1 MANPTNTS
9 LPSRESTVSETRPP
23 SNIQHPDQD
32 NAIHQSSAEA
42 PSILRTSG
50 SDEPPPPAKPPRPL
64 SPREQAEK
72 TLIEAFPSIDVA
84 VVKAVLTAS
93 GGNVEPA
100 FDALLGMTD
109 PDSQKDVP
117 PPAKPPRPAQQS
129 GLPTSTAQ
137 SQLEA
142 DEMYAR
148 QLHEH
153 YSSTGR
159 QQRQNV
165 VPNQQPTRPHTQAQE
180 EREYSFLDDDL
191 PMIRENIRKGFL
203 ETQSTVNKW
212 VTNFKKKLD
221 GEDDEGFSNQPAKPA
236 QRLQGSNQ
244 GFPNY
249 GRRSSE
255 MARRS
260 ADRERYDAD
269 PQVLGDDFSTLEL
282 RDGDRPPPKKPQRPL
297 ANPDLF
303 KPNSPAGSDRKVSFQ
318 NGPPEEMDDLYSGS
332 SKPSRQQVPSGKSS
346 KWQPLSAVEPSP
358 VAEND
363 PFSLGDSDDDKD
375 SRVKENRSDEAER
388 LQLSTAESMAGSI
401 GDNPKNA
408 SGTEMSQ
415 GTKT

>member
-1 MANPTNTS
+1 M
-9 LPSRESTVSETRPP
+9 
-23 SNIQHPDQD
+23 
-32 NAIHQSSAEA
+32 
-42 PSILRTSG
+42 
-50 SDEPPPPAKPPRPL
+50 
-64 SPREQAEK
+64 
-72 TLIEAFPSIDVA
+72 
-84 VVKAVLTAS
+84 VKAVLTAS

-109 PDSQKDVP
+109 PDSQKDAP

-129 GLPTSTAQ
+129 GIPTSTAQ

-165 VPNQQPTRPHTQAQE
+165 VPNQQPPRPHTQTQE

-221 GEDDEGFSNQPAKPA
+221 GEDDEGFNSQPAKPA

-255 MARRS
+255 LARRS

-269 PQVLGDDFSTLEL
+269 PQVLSDDFSTLEL
-282 RDGDRPPPKKPQRPL
+282 RDGEGKDVYWSLHHITDIDRATTEETSTTTCKP
-297 ANPDLF
+297 
-303 KPNSPAGSDRKVSFQ
+303 
-318 NGPPEEMDDLYSGS
+318 
-332 SKPSRQQVPSGKSS
+332 
-346 KWQPLSAVEPSP
+346 
-358 VAEND
+358 
-363 PFSLGDSDDDKD
+363 
-375 SRVKENRSDEAER
+375 R
-388 LQLSTAESMAGSI
+388 LVQARFTCW
-401 GDNPKNA
+401 
-408 SGTEMSQ
+408 
-415 GTKT
+415 

>member
-1 MANPTNTS
+1 
-9 LPSRESTVSETRPP
+9 
-23 SNIQHPDQD
+23 
-32 NAIHQSSAEA
+32 
-42 PSILRTSG
+42 
-50 SDEPPPPAKPPRPL
+50 
-64 SPREQAEK
+64 
-72 TLIEAFPSIDVA
+72 
-84 VVKAVLTAS
+84 VVKAVLSAS
-93 GGNVEPA
+93 GGKVEPA

-109 PDSQKDVP
+109 PDSQKNAP
-117 PPAKPPRPAQQS
+117 PPVKPPRPAQPT
-129 GLPTSTAQ
+129 GVPTSTAQ

-159 QQRQNV
+159 QQRPPQNKG
-165 VPNQQPTRPHTQAQE
+165 PNQQPARQRTQAEE

-221 GEDDEGFSNQPAKPA
+221 GEDEGGFTNQPARPA
-236 QRLQGSNQ
+236 QGFQTGSQGYSN
-244 GFPNY
+244 Y
-249 GRRSSE
+249 SRRSSE

-269 PQVLGDDFSTLEL
+269 PQVLGDDFSTLAL
-282 RDGDRPPPKKPQRPL
+282 RDAEGKGSLWDVKATRLTLVGAPPKKPQRPL

-303 KPNSPAGSDRKVSFQ
+303 KPNSSVPGGRKVSFQ
-318 NGPPEEMDDLYSGS
+318 NDPPEEIDDLYSGS
-332 SKPSRQQVPSGKSS
+332 SKLSKQQSSTGKSS

-363 PFSLGDSDDDKD
+363 PFSLGDSDDDKETKA
-375 SRVKENRSDEAER
+375 RENQSDETER
-388 LQLSTAESMAGSI
+388 LQATTTEAVGGSI
-401 GDNPKNA
+401 ETNSRDT
-408 SGTEMSQ
+408 SGTSKSS

>member
-1 MANPTNTS
+1 M
-9 LPSRESTVSETRPP
+9 
-23 SNIQHPDQD
+23 
-32 NAIHQSSAEA
+32 
-42 PSILRTSG
+42 
-50 SDEPPPPAKPPRPL
+50 
-64 SPREQAEK
+64 
-72 TLIEAFPSIDVA
+72 
-84 VVKAVLTAS
+84 VKAVLTAS

-109 PDSQKDVP
+109 PDSQKDAT

-129 GLPTSTAQ
+129 AIPTSTAQ

-153 YSSTGR
+153 YSSAGR
-159 QQRQNV
+159 PQRQNV
-165 VPNQQPTRPHTQAQE
+165 VPNQQPPRPHTQAQE

-221 GEDDEGFSNQPAKPA
+221 GEDDEGFGSQPAKPA

-255 MARRS
+255 LARRS

-269 PQVLGDDFSTLEL
+269 PQVLSDDFSTLEL
-282 RDGDRPPPKKPQRPL
+282 RDGESKDMYWSLHHIADIDRATTEKTSTTTCKP
-297 ANPDLF
+297 
-303 KPNSPAGSDRKVSFQ
+303 
-318 NGPPEEMDDLYSGS
+318 
-332 SKPSRQQVPSGKSS
+332 
-346 KWQPLSAVEPSP
+346 
-358 VAEND
+358 
-363 PFSLGDSDDDKD
+363 
-375 SRVKENRSDEAER
+375 R
-388 LQLSTAESMAGSI
+388 LVQAKFTCW
-401 GDNPKNA
+401 
-408 SGTEMSQ
+408 
-415 GTKT
+415 

>member
-1 MANPTNTS
+1 VASHDHGHDHSIKAFALPNT
-9 LPSRESTVSETRPP
+9 TSE
-23 SNIQHPDQD
+23 D
-32 NAIHQSSAEA
+32 
-42 PSILRTSG
+42 
-50 SDEPPPPAKPPRPL
+50 PPPPAKPPRPL

-72 TLIEAFPSIDVA
+72 TLTEAFPSIEAA
-84 VVKAVLTAS
+84 VVKAVLSAS

-100 FDALLGMTD
+100 FNALLGMTD
-109 PDSQKDVP
+109 PDSQKDAP
-117 PPAKPPRPAQQS
+117 PPTKPPRPVHQS
-129 GLPTSTAQ
+129 GIPTSTAQ

-153 YSSTGR
+153 YSGASR

-165 VPNQQPTRPHTQAQE
+165 ASNMQVPRQRRQGEE

-191 PMIRENIRKGFL
+191 PMIRDNIRKGFL

-212 VTNFKKKLD
+212 VNNFKKKLD
-221 GEDDEGFSNQPAKPA
+221 GEDEEGFSSQPARPA
-236 QRLQGSNQ
+236 QGFQAGNQ
-244 GFPNY
+244 GYSNY

-282 RDGDRPPPKKPQRPL
+282 RDAGGNTLYAAIRLQAGQLTLPGVPPKKPLRPL

-303 KPNSPAGSDRKVSFQ
+303 KPSSQAANGRKVSFQ
-318 NGPPEEMDDLYSGS
+318 NGPPEEIDDLYAGS
-332 SKPSRQQVPSGKSS
+332 SKPSKQQGSSGKSS

-363 PFSLGDSDDDKD
+363 PFSLGDSDDDKET
-375 SRVKENRSDEAER
+375 RPKENTSDEVER
-388 LQLSTAESMAGSI
+388 LQTATADAMAGSI
-401 GDNPKNA
+401 GDDTKNE
-408 SGTEMSQ
+408 SGTSKNS
-415 GTKT
+415 GAKT